1 MLALL
6 MSLDKNLQIH
16 AKSWKINLNTEGCS
30 YRRLYEQGNQDRKKK
45 KIANNKPLNLYL
57 PEQRRPACTAYAH
70 HLTGG
75 CVNVSYSQN
84 KTS

>member
-6 MSLDKNLQIH
+6 MSLDKILQIH

-45 KIANNKPLNLYL
+45 KIANNKPLNL
-57 PEQRRPACTAYAH
+57 
-70 HLTGG
+70 
-75 CVNVSYSQN
+75 
-84 KTS
+84 